1 MSRVTDLPPPEK
13 PHTLDAGSPP
23 ETLKPWQQG
32 YRFDAKEKDGAIISA
47 DGQTTRIEGPPIILN
62 AQAAADQHLPKTT
75 IEDKPSQAN
84 DLDQNFLD
92 PTLRAFT
99 AKFGYMVATDTLTAD
114 NQKVSQLLK
123 KSGPMGEQLLAKM
136 AEMEQ
141 AGWKVK
147 PLGFND
153 RYLQLEKPNLLSR
166 FAKMGTLSGYHYDY
180 FKGEQL
186 RTVAYNNVAN
196 AMGGVLGS
204 SYGTG
209 NPVKRV
215 TSIVSHEVAH
225 HDGTLADIK
234 HAARLPLAEQQTL
247 AKRLLATETRAILT
261 QLHVAD
267 KVGDMHV
274 SNDALKAALRKRDL
288 GGFIFD
294 AWGKSG
300 STYSSFGSIDREYAK
315 TFVNGFMDDL
325 SAKTTA
331 KFGAPLI
338 DLKSGKVGLFDI
350 NEGIGNRFGTVTG
363 DDELMRRMHSPT
375 VETGAQPS
383 RFAAFME
390 SKTGRVLG
398 HGLKGVAA
406 VGLIATVADVKSA
419 YGESAGKGNARLAR
433 VGVDWAGFEVGTLT
447 GSKLATALTVA
458 SKVKVPVAA
467 IPLAAILTGFGGSY
481 LADKQLGERLEHYV
495 GRKPEA

>member
-1 MSRVTDLPPPEK
+1 MPPPEK
-13 PHTLDAGSPP
+13 PLDNDTGSSPQA
-23 ETLKPWQQG
+23 LKPWQQG
-32 YRFDAKEKDGAIISA
+32 YRFDAKEKDGAIISG
-47 DGQTTRIEGPPIILN
+47 DGEATRTEGAPGVLSSKTS
-62 AQAAADQHLPKTT
+62 ADQHLPKTT
-75 IEDKPSQAN
+75 IEEKPTQDA
-84 DLDQNFLD
+84 DLNQSFID

-99 AKFGYMVATDTLTAD
+99 AKFGYLVATNNLTAD
-114 NQKVSQLLK
+114 NQKVTQLLK

-147 PLGFND
+147 PMTFND

-196 AMGGVLGS
+196 AMGGVVGS
-204 SYGTG
+204 SYGAG

-215 TSIVSHEVAH
+215 TSIVSHEIAH
-225 HDGTLADIK
+225 HDGTLADIRDASK
-234 HAARLPLAEQQTL
+234 LTRAEQQTL
-247 AKRLLATETRAILT
+247 AKRILATETRAVLT

-288 GGFIFD
+288 GGFIYD

-331 KFGAPLI
+331 KFGAPLV
-338 DLKSGKVGLFDI
+338 DVKTGKVGLFDI
-350 NEGIGNRFGTVTG
+350 NEGIGNRFGAVTG
-363 DDELMRRMHSPT
+363 DEELLRRMQSPT
-375 VETGAQPS
+375 VERGVQPG

-398 HGLKGVAA
+398 HGMKGLAA

-419 YGESAGKGNARLAR
+419 YGESAAKGNARLAR
-433 VGVDWAGFEVGTLT
+433 VGVDWAGFEVGTVV
-447 GSKLATALTVA
+447 GSRLATSLAVA
-458 SKVKVPVAA
+458 SKVKVPIAA
-467 IPLAAILTGFGGSY
+467 IPLAAIVAGFGGSY
-481 LADKQLGERLEHYV
+481 IADKQVGERIESYV
-495 GRKPEA
+495 GRKPDA